1 MVENIH
7 NISDQELL
15 SLIEFPDGW
24 LDGEEAALYAELK
37 EAGWNILHEH
47 PCIEFDDWQRILIEQ
62 YPLEVVDALGVDPE
76 NAHAQFEDMW
86 NSVHLEEIEKV
97 EC

>member
-1 MVENIH
+1 MTENIH

-24 LDGEEAALYAELK
+24 LDGEDAALYAELK
-37 EAGWNILHEH
+37 EAAWNTLHEN
-47 PCIEFDDWQRILIEQ
+47 PGIEFADWRRMLIEQ
-62 YPLEVVDALGVDPE
+62 YPLEVVDALGVDPHS
-76 NAHAQFEDMW
+76 AYAQFEDLW

>member
-1 MVENIH
+1 MVENIN

-24 LDGEEAALYAELK
+24 LDGEDAALYAELK
-37 EAGWNILHEH
+37 EAAWNILQEH
-47 PCIEFDDWQRILIEQ
+47 PGIAFDDWQRMLIEQ
-62 YPLEVVDALGVDPE
+62 YPLEVVDALGVDP
-76 NAHAQFEDMW
+76 HSTYVQFVDLW
-86 NSVHLEEIEKV
+86 NSVHHEEIEKV